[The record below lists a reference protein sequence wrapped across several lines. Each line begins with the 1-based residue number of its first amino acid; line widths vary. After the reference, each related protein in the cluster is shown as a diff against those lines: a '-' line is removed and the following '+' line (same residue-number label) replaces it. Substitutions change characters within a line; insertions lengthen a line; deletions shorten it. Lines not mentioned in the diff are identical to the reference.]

1 MPLNRGTQKQIAQRF
16 QGNLGYFRQAHYWRR
31 LRFLTILILSL
42 AGTAAMAWLFLHGPE
57 KMYNPGPISQHHLH
71 FAADCAQCHEAPKKS
86 LAGVTLKF
94 TNEGIDQHCDQCHQ
108 QHSNHHPSVVTARSC
123 TTCHQ
128 EHEGTGPMAAP
139 GDVQCVRC
147 HGDAH
152 EMTASAAKGK
162 SLGAAALNY
171 RPDLDWKVFKTFSR
185 STEFATVTSF
195 VKDHPEFR
203 VADRKL
209 QLRETNTLMFNHY
222 RHLVETNDIP
232 ALKDGRRLD
241 CGVCHEPAAGG
252 AFMRPISYERHC
264 QACHSLQFDPENP
277 DLKVPHGRA
286 EHARAFLRS
295 LPLEYADIAQ
305 RKGIKEEP
313 AIKTFVATN
322 MQRLQGEFTEGSVL
336 ENLVLLTVKNDSART
351 TFLTRHRMGPAQ
363 RAQFDG
369 CATCHEVIAKPFEA
383 PAIVPPWIP
392 DRWMV
397 RAHFDHSKHRT
408 FEGQTV
414 ACVACHAAAK
424 NETTGRNTADILMP
438 SKMACIGCHN
448 PQGKVASDCSTCH
461 KYHAPLDAP
470 AAVTKLTKAQQASVL
485 H

>member
-16 QGNLGYFRQAHYWRR
+16 MGNLGYFRKAHYWRQ
-31 LRFLTILILSL
+31 LRFLAILILSL
-42 AGTAAMAWLFLHGPE
+42 AGTAAMAWLFLRGPE

-71 FAADCAQCHEAPKKS
+71 FAADCSKCHEPEKKS
-86 LAGVTLKF
+86 LAGASLKF
-94 TNEGIDQHCDQCHQ
+94 TNEGIDNRCETCHK
-108 QHSNHHPSVVTARSC
+108 QHSFHHPSVVNARSC

-139 GDVQCVRC
+139 GDVQCLRC
-147 HGDAH
+147 HDNAT
-152 EMTASAAKGK
+152 EMAAAATKGK
-162 SLGAAALNY
+162 SLHAAALDF
-171 RPDLDWKVFKTFSR
+171 RPGMDWKVFPTPIRSR
-185 STEFATVTSF
+185 EFVTLTSF

-209 QLRETNTLMFNHY
+209 QLHETNSLLFNHY
-222 RHLVETNDIP
+222 RHLVDTKDIP
-232 ALKDGRRLD
+232 ALSDGRRLD
-241 CGVCHEPAAGG
+241 CAVCHEPAPGG

-264 QACHSLQFDPENP
+264 RDCHSLQFDIENP

-313 AIKTFVATN
+313 AIRSFVAGE
-322 MQRLQGEFTEGSVL
+322 MKRLQGEFTEGSLL
-336 ENLVLLTVKNDSART
+336 ENLVLLTVKNDSARN
-351 TFLTRHRMGPAQ
+351 TFLTTHRMGPAQ

-369 CATCHEVIAKPFEA
+369 CATCHEVTAKPFEA
-383 PAIVPPWIP
+383 PDIVVPWTP

-397 RAHFDHSKHRT
+397 RAEFDHSKHRT
-408 FEGQTV
+408 FDGKPVE
-414 ACVACHAAAK
+414 CIECHAAAK
-424 NETTGRNTADILMP
+424 NDLTGKRTADILMP
-438 SKMACIGCHN
+438 SKAMCIRCHS

-461 KYHAPLDAP
+461 KYHAPQATP
-470 AAVTKLTKAQQASVL
+470 ATKLTRAL
-485 H
+485 